1 MLGVALLAV
10 AVMPVAM
17 GFWGQREAQQRW
29 QQVLVSPLVEP
40 DGPSADLFRPVDGL
54 DFRMRVPRLGYSE
67 IVREGVGFGVLALG
81 PGHYPETAWPG
92 QPGEVGLAAHDV
104 YGLRFDNLERGDEIV
119 LEARYGLFRYR
130 VTGSEVFSPSETRRP
145 PYRRSRGEGAPRL
158 TLTSGWPVWA
168 GPFATQRLA
177 IFAQEDSVPV

>member
-1 MLGVALLAV
+1 LFSIAV
-10 AVMPVAM
+10 VPVV
-17 GFWGQREAQQRW
+17 GGLWGQREAQQHW
-29 QQVLVSPLVEP
+29 DDILVTSLVDGP
-40 DGPSADLFRPVDGL
+40 DGPTAKLFEPVDGL

-92 QPGEVGLAAHDV
+92 QAGGVGLAAHDV

-130 VTGSEVFSPSETRRP
+130 VTGSEVFSPSETRP
-145 PYRRSRGEGAPRL
+145 PRYPRSRGEGAPRL